1 MVMFSFQCSMKP
13 KVNDP
18 LLKLAPAGMIA
29 RFAVVIFAV
38 NGAFLLNALSQMD
51 APPPLEEVVK
61 AIDAVRPKTL

>member
-1 MVMFSFQCSMKP
+1 MSLLRFLLLMKP

-18 LLKLAPAGMIA
+18 LLKLAPAGKIA

-51 APPPLEEVVK
+51 APHLW
-61 AIDAVRPKTL
+61 RRS